1 MADTEATVTTAS
13 GLASHFTNVGAIY
26 DCSTGGT
33 TANLFTGSLASLS
46 KFSG

>member
-26 DCSTGGT
+26 DCST
-33 TANLFTGSLASLS
+33 TANLFTGSLVSLS